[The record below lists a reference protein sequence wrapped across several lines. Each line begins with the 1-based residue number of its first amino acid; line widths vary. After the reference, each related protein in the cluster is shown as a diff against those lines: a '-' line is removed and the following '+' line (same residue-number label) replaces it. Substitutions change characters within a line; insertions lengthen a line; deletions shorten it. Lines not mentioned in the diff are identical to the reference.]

1 MQHYTKPIFV
11 LLDCIDNI
19 PSDYCREDCSYWLRH
34 GGCDAHFP
42 KYCDLPGKVKEY
54 CRKSCNTCTGTVMIE
69 FLEWYVNQLYFYV
82 FHIRVALIFNS
93 KITYLDHHATSVATQ
108 KTMTMA
114 AALTLVIQSNV
125 VPFIMRLILE
135 NKITMQWVIESFWH
149 HFVET

>member
-19 PSDYCREDCSYWLRH
+19 PSDFCREDCSYWLRH

-69 FLEWYVNQLYFYV
+69 FLE
-82 FHIRVALIFNS
+82 
-93 KITYLDHHATSVATQ
+93 
-108 KTMTMA
+108 
-114 AALTLVIQSNV
+114 
-125 VPFIMRLILE
+125 
-135 NKITMQWVIESFWH
+135 
-149 HFVET
+149 